1 MSKNRKIKALQANES
16 EFSIEIE
23 ATFGLEKLLLILS
36 ERCSIPSER
45 IRIWHSGRE
54 IFDQNDFDRIKS
66 NEMTLLLS
74 DRGKPAVEADRPI
87 RPAPQRPVVADKF
100 LFIWCLLAN
109 IEGENSFFAQ
119 ELIPILECVR
129 CLKLEKPNRQAKI
142 RIDKAPEWTIF
153 SNRANLKAV
162 PLVTDFACFC
172 ERLGK
177 AFKDM
182 HEETIKNVEL
192 LKSGDSDCTPNQFL
206 LRFVISFFS
215 LF

>member
-54 IFDQNDFDRIKS
+54 IFDRNDFDRIKS

-119 ELIPILECVR
+119 ELIPI
-129 CLKLEKPNRQAKI
+129 
-142 RIDKAPEWTIF
+142 
-153 SNRANLKAV
+153 
-162 PLVTDFACFC
+162 
-172 ERLGK
+172 
-177 AFKDM
+177 
-182 HEETIKNVEL
+182 
-192 LKSGDSDCTPNQFL
+192 
-206 LRFVISFFS
+206 
-215 LF
+215 